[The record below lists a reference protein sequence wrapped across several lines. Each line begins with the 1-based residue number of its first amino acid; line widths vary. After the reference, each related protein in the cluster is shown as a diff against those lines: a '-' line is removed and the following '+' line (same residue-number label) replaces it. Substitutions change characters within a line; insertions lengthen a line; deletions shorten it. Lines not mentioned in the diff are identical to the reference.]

1 MGWFDLK
8 RPSVKVGDEEI
19 EGPVTQLGNQRWDA
33 TSFMSEIR
41 RRQLARSERFE
52 VQVSFPPSMSGE
64 GKSDRELVSDFSIYC
79 EEVQIPGM
87 VLTNKEFNLG
97 PWTHY
102 RNNNIG
108 FLGNEINLTFYCD
121 VDWRLREQ
129 FERWMAH
136 CVDPTSKQVAY
147 PADTW
152 GRVTIASLDM
162 KDRYR
167 KAWVLHEVTPKVLNL
182 IPLSMGNS
190 GIARATLIVS
200 AAYWESTAI
209 TVGIGKPDNFNPTG
223 GAEENSTRTA
233 VRDWVL
239 NLFRGSEEEKQNKEK
254 NQDPK
259 LQNGSGG
266 T

>member
-1 MGWFDLK
+1 
-8 RPSVKVGDEEI
+8 
-19 EGPVTQLGNQRWDA
+19 
-33 TSFMSEIR
+33 
-41 RRQLARSERFE
+41 
-52 VQVSFPPSMSGE
+52 
-64 GKSDRELVSDFSIYC
+64 
-79 EEVQIPGM
+79 M